1 MVKKAAQSTP
11 NRLLRNARL
20 ARGWTQKD
28 VADRIGAPLDLNV
41 TRWER
46 GFSVPSAFYAQ
57 KLCQLFDKSPAEL
70 GFLPAIPEAPLTHQ
84 ENTSDTIALEHPWNV
99 PFVRNPFFTDRTQL
113 LQHLYEHLNHMHSHG
128 HALTHSHALT
138 GLGGIGKSQIAIEYA
153 YRFRE
158 QYRAVFWVRAA
169 SRETLVADFVALAH
183 LLSLPGQDEQDQL
196 RVVSTV
202 KRWLEQQE
210 GWLLIFDNA
219 DEFSVIT
226 EFLPKG
232 GAGHILLTS
241 RAQATGT
248 LAQGLS
254 VEKLA
259 IQEGTL
265 LLLRRAK
272 LLVPTASLDDTP
284 QALLADAQTIVEALD
299 GLPLAIDQAG
309 AYIEEVGCS
318 LSEYLALFQR
328 RRSAL
333 LNRPSFVSFDY
344 PYTVASTWSLS
355 FQKVEQTNPAAA
367 ELLRLCAFLDPD
379 YIPEALLTDGAAEL
393 SPILQDTLLDPLL
406 LHEAIQVLRRYSLIK
421 RDPVERYL
429 NMHRLV
435 QLVLKDGLD
444 ESTQR
449 QWAERTI
456 RAVNRAFPEVALET
470 WAICERCLPHVH
482 SCVALID
489 RHSFAFPEAARL
501 LHYAGWYLR
510 ERGLYEQS
518 AFFLHRALNMREQ
531 LLGSDHPDTA
541 TTLHV
546 LARLYQYQGKYD
558 QAASLF
564 QRALAIREQALGRFH
579 MDTVDLLNDL
589 GAISYMLG
597 NYDHAEAYL
606 QRAFSVFEQSPN
618 ENTFFADT
626 LNNLAMLYQHQ
637 HKYDQAEPLSQRALS
652 IYQQVLGHE
661 HPYTL
666 MTLNNLA
673 YIYYLRGNYA
683 QAERS
688 LLQSLGI
695 QERTLGSEHP
705 DVAVGLNDLASVY
718 RATEQY
724 DQSTTFIQRALSIA
738 EQSLGPQHP
747 TTATILF
754 DMACLYEAQQ
764 QNDQAILLYRRVLT
778 IREQTLGPQHP
789 STVEVRKR
797 LSPIDYLL

>member
-1 MVKKAAQSTP
+1 VVKKAAQATP
-11 NRLLRNARL
+11 NLQLRNARL

-28 VADRIGAPLDLNV
+28 VADRIGSPLDLNV

-46 GFSVPSAFYAQ
+46 GTAAPSAFYAQ
-57 KLCQLFDKSPAEL
+57 KLCQLFGKTPAEL
-70 GFLPAIPEAPLTHQ
+70 GLLPAPLTTHATHP
-84 ENTSDTIALEHPWNV
+84 EPVATFKSDYLWNI

-113 LQHLYEHLNHMHSHG
+113 LQHLHEHLHSMHTHG
-128 HALTHSHALT
+128 HALIQSYALT

-153 YRFRE
+153 YR
-158 QYRAVFWVRAA
+158 YRDAYHAVFWVRAA
-169 SRETLVADFVALAH
+169 SRETLVADYVGLAH

-196 RVVSTV
+196 WVVSTV

-210 GWLLIFDNA
+210 GWLLILDNA
-219 DEFSVIT
+219 DELSVIT

-248 LAQGLS
+248 IAQGLA

-272 LLVPTASLDDTP
+272 LLDPEASLDHAP
-284 QALLADAQTIVEALD
+284 QTLRAASHTIVEALD

-309 AYIEEVGCS
+309 AYIEEVGCD
-318 LSEYLALFQR
+318 LSAYLALFQR

-333 LNRPSFVSFDY
+333 LKRPSFVSSDY
-344 PYTVASTWSLS
+344 PFTVASTWSLS
-355 FQKVEQTNPAAA
+355 FQQVEQTNLAAA

-379 YIPEALLTDGAAEL
+379 YIPEALLTDGASEL
-393 SPILQDTLLDPLL
+393 GSVLESTVSDPLL
-406 LHEAIQVLRRYSLIK
+406 LNDAIQVLRRYSLIK
-421 RDPVERYL
+421 RDPVEKYL
-429 NMHRLV
+429 NIHQLV

-444 ESTQR
+444 EATQR

-456 RAVNRAFPEVALET
+456 RAVNRAFPEVTFAT
-470 WAICERCLPHVH
+470 WGLCQRCLPHVQA
-482 SCVALID
+482 CVSLID
-489 RHSFAFPEAARL
+489 RHAFTFPEAARL
-501 LHYAGWYLR
+501 LHRAGWYLR

-518 AFFLHRALNMREQ
+518 AYFLHRALNMREQ
-531 LLGSDHPDTA
+531 ILGSDHPDTA

-546 LARLYQYQGKYD
+546 LARLYQYQGKYE

-564 QRALAIREQALGRFH
+564 QRALAIREQALGLYH

-589 GAISYMLG
+589 GAISYLLG
-597 NYDHAEAYL
+597 TYDQAEVYL
-606 QRAFSVFEQSPN
+606 QRAFSIFEQAPA

-652 IYQQVLGHE
+652 IYEQVLGPE
-661 HPYTL
+661 HPYTI

-673 YIYYLRGNYA
+673 YLYYLRGNYA

-688 LLQSLGI
+688 LLQAISI
-695 QERTLGSEHP
+695 QERTLGTDHP
-705 DVAVGLNDLASVY
+705 DVAVSLNDLASVF
-718 RATEQY
+718 RATAQY
-724 DQSTTFIQRALSIA
+724 DQSTAFIHRALSIA
-738 EQSLGPQHP
+738 EQALGPQHP

-754 DMACLYEAQQ
+754 DMACLHEAQQ
-764 QNDQAILLYRRVLT
+764 QHAQATLLYQRVLI
-778 IREQTLGPQHP
+778 IREQTLGPHHP
-789 STVEVRKR
+789 STVEVRQR
-797 LSPIDYLL
+797 LSPP